1 MLELN
6 KKFYRDYL
14 LFQLNSKRSNIYHQV
29 RLLGNNCFSIY
40 LIGELRKELDEMEKI
55 ILEIQASCG
64 CPQSRCF
71 QNCRFLTRCQN
82 NSTKCR

>member
-1 MLELN
+1 MSVLN
-6 KKFYRDYL
+6 KKDYRDCL
-14 LFQLNSKRSNIYHQV
+14 LYCLGRKKSNISNQV
-29 RLLGNNCFSIY
+29 RLLGNNCFSTY
-40 LIGELRKELDEMEKI
+40 LINELRKELDEIEEI
-55 ILEIQASCG
+55 ILEIRASCG